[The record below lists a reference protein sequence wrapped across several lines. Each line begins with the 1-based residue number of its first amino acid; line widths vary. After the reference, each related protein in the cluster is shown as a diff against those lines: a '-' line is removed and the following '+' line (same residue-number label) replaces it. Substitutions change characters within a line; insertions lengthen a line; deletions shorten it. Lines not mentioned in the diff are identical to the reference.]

1 MNQCLDFIGI
11 GIGPSN
17 LSIAALGS
25 EIAGFNCKFLER
37 KPHFSWHPGMIL
49 ADCSMQTNFLKD
61 LVTAVSPTNPYSFL
75 NYLVKRKKFYR
86 FLNTEQHTVSREEF
100 ADYLSWAATGLDS
113 LAFNQ
118 DVHAVNFD
126 ENQRQFVVTTQN
138 DVFYAKHVCV
148 GIGKKIKLPD
158 CVTQQNDQC
167 FHASEMMFRKPN
179 LSGKRVAIVGGGQSG
194 ADLFLNI
201 FQGEWGQ
208 PEQLNW
214 ISRRNNYNALDEAAF
229 ANEYFTPDYVEN
241 FYTLG
246 SSAKQHMLRE
256 QKMTSDGITSE
267 SLLAIYRAMY
277 HHFDVLQNKRW
288 VRLLPSRS
296 VTALNTKDNFY
307 QLETEHHLDQG
318 REAFDVDVV
327 IFATGY
333 EQARPEFLDA
343 LSERFSTTDDG
354 QYRIASDFTL
364 EREGAHENCLFAV
377 NASMHHHGIADP
389 QLSLMAWR
397 AARILNRVLGEDQFD
412 LSTAPAIIQWRSES

>member
-126 ENQRQFVVTTQN
+126 ENQRRFVVTTQN

-397 AARILNRVLGEDQFD
+397 AARILNRVLGQDQFD

>member
-25 EIAGFNCKFLER
+25 EIAGFHCKFLER

-333 EQARPEFLDA
+333 EQARLEFLDA

-397 AARILNRVLGEDQFD
+397 AARILNRVLGQDQFD
-412 LSTAPAIIQWRSES
+412 LSTAPPIIQWRSES

>member
-126 ENQRQFVVTTQN
+126 ENQRRFVVTTQN

-307 QLETEHHLDQG
+307 QLETEHHLDLG

>member
-126 ENQRQFVVTTQN
+126 ENQRRFVVTTQN

-397 AARILNRVLGEDQFD
+397 AARILNRVIGQDQFD

>member
-296 VTALNTKDNFY
+296 VTSLNTKDNFY

-397 AARILNRVLGEDQFD
+397 AARILNRVIGQDQFD

>member
-25 EIAGFNCKFLER
+25 EIAGFHCKFLER

-412 LSTAPAIIQWRSES
+412 LSTAPPIIQWRSES

>member
-118 DVHAVNFD
+118 NVHAVNFD

-296 VTALNTKDNFY
+296 VTSLNTKDNFY

-397 AARILNRVLGEDQFD
+397 AARILNRVIGQDQFD

>member
-61 LVTAVSPTNPYSFL
+61 LVTAVAPTNPYSFL

-100 ADYLSWAATGLDS
+100 ADYLSWAATGLPS

-118 DVHAVNFD
+118 DVQAVSFD
-126 ENQRQFVVTTQN
+126 ENQRHFVVTTQN

-158 CVTQQNDQC
+158 CVTQQNDRC

-179 LSGKRVAIVGGGQSG
+179 LKGKRVAIVGGGQSG

-208 PEQLNW
+208 PEQLSW

-277 HHFDVLQNKRW
+277 HQFDVLQNNRW

-333 EQARPEFLDA
+333 EQARPVFLDA

-354 QYRIASDFTL
+354 QYRIAPDFTL
-364 EREGAHENCLFAV
+364 EQEGAHENCLFAV

-397 AARILNRVLGEDQFD
+397 AARILNRVLGQNQFD
-412 LSTAPAIIQWRSES
+412 LSTAPAIIQWRSEP

>member
-126 ENQRQFVVTTQN
+126 ENQRRFVVTTQN

-307 QLETEHHLDQG
+307 QLETEHHLDLG

-364 EREGAHENCLFAV
+364 ERVGAHENCLFAV

>member
-126 ENQRQFVVTTQN
+126 ENQRRFVVTTQN

-201 FQGEWGQ
+201 FQGGWGQ

-307 QLETEHHLDQG
+307 QLETEHHLDLG

>member
-126 ENQRQFVVTTQN
+126 ENQRRFVVTTQN

>member
-126 ENQRQFVVTTQN
+126 ENQRRFVVTTQN

-241 FYTLG
+241 FYTHG
-246 SSAKQHMLRE
+246 SSAKQQMLRE

-397 AARILNRVLGEDQFD
+397 AARILNRVIGQDQFD